1 MVNEA
6 IRDELNGLTVKFGDE
21 LKHSLL
27 LLRSFV
33 EMGSNL
39 GYKQEYIRYHGPSKK
54 SHGDIFACW
63 NYLHEMKKEQ

>member
-21 LKHSLL
+21 LKHSL
-27 LLRSFV
+27 RSFV

-39 GYKQEYIRYHGPSKK
+39 GYKQEYIR
-54 SHGDIFACW
+54 
-63 NYLHEMKKEQ
+63 

>member
-27 LLRSFV
+27 RLFV

-39 GYKQEYIRYHGPSKK
+39 GYKQEYIG
-54 SHGDIFACW
+54 
-63 NYLHEMKKEQ
+63 

>member
-27 LLRSFV
+27 RSFV

-39 GYKQEYIRYHGPSKK
+39 GYKQEYIRYYNTDRQKRAMV
-54 SHGDIFACW
+54 IFLPAGTICI
-63 NYLHEMKKEQ
+63 K